1 MANDLIAHHGMNC
14 KFFEMNMHLQIRPK
28 SSISPKALMAVFGVL
43 AGLSVTIGLVFW
55 ALGAFLVLPF
65 ALMET
70 LLLAFTFLYHARSL
84 ANYDELVLND
94 YFLIIR
100 KERFGKTVEH
110 RFNRSFCRVSMRRD
124 GCPKIRIE
132 ESGRSVEFGQW
143 VRPSEVN
150 TIFNALKTHMV

>member
-1 MANDLIAHHGMNC
+1 MD
-14 KFFEMNMHLQIRPK
+14 MHLQIHPK
-28 SSISPKALMAVFGVL
+28 SSISPKALMTIFALL

-55 ALGAFLVLPF
+55 AMGAFLVLPF

-70 LLLAFTFLYHARSL
+70 LLLAVTFLYHARSL

-110 RFNRSFCRVSMRRD
+110 RFNRSFCRVSMSRERY
-124 GCPKIRIE
+124 PVIRIE
-132 ESGRSVEFGQW
+132 ESGRCVEFGQW
-143 VRPSEVN
+143 VRPTEVGA
-150 TIFNALKTHMV
+150 IFNELKLINQRH